1 MNTKK
6 TIRKAAAVG
15 LAAITLGACGAVTFQ
30 APANVVN
37 AASVT
42 AATFS
47 LNKSEVTLGVG
58 ENFDLTLAGG
68 KAIAETSFNAG
79 STSKKIAYFDFKQGL
94 KAIAPGKA
102 TISIVSKSGAKA
114 TCKVTVKNAPEK
126 ITVSPDKLTLGVGE
140 VKEVSSSV
148 NSGAASQTRNYRVN
162 DTSIIQQIPTSWNF
176 KFKATK
182 TGTGVI
188 MASTYNYKSDACIVT
203 VKPAPTK
210 VSVTKTSMTLGVGE
224 TASIGS
230 YLNDGAASS
239 QRTYRTSDSSV
250 IRMTKTNWTG
260 VFKAVKPGVAWVTVK
275 THNGKE
281 ASCKITVKPAP
292 TSVKI
297 TKSALSMGVGE
308 TSSLGSNLN
317 NGAAASKRTFR
328 SSAPSVVKM
337 TKTNWTG
344 EFQAVKTGVAWVT
357 VRTYNGKESSCK
369 ITVKSAPTWIK
380 TNKKTITMNVG
391 DTATV
396 SSYVNEGAASMKRTY
411 ASVDSSIVKMTQTNW
426 EGKFKAL
433 KPGITYVS
441 VKSYN
446 GKMNW
451 CKVIVKGGSLSASAQ
466 KEQDIIELINDT
478 RVDMGIAPLK
488 TDSKASSA
496 ARCKAQDLYDTNYLS
511 MYSSKYGS
519 IEQILKKYN
528 VSFSDGYVQIG
539 VNYKSVSAF
548 FDYMYRASSSA
559 AVINSK
565 FDRVGAGFAGNST
578 NSGWTVF
585 FIK

>member
-6 TIRKAAAVG
+6 TFRKAAAVG
-15 LAAITLGACGAVTFQ
+15 LAAVTLGACGAVTFQ
-30 APANVVN
+30 APADVVN

-58 ENFDLTLAGG
+58 ENFNLTLSGG

-114 TCKVTVKNAPEK
+114 TCKVTVKNAPDK
-126 ITVSPDKLTLGVGE
+126 ITVSPEKLTLGVGE

-176 KFKATK
+176 KFKTLK

-317 NGAAASKRTFR
+317 NGAAASKRTYR

-446 GKMNW
+446 GKT
-451 CKVIVKGGSLSASAQ
+451 SAQ
-466 KEQDIIELINDT
+466 HEQDIIELVNDT

-488 TDSKASSA
+488 TDTKASSA
-496 ARCKAQDLYDTNYLS
+496 ARCKAQDLYDTKNLS

-528 VSFSDGYVQIG
+528 VSFADGYVQIG

-559 AVINSK
+559 AILNSK
-565 FDRVGAGFAGNST
+565 FDRIGAGFVGNST
-578 NSGWTVF
+578 RSGWTVF